1 MTENTE
7 FQSVLDKAK
16 ELETIDFKNKE
27 ASFDHNTYYEAIA
40 KIANKNNNL
49 KQEEAENVVSDF
61 AVKYVDELFVKEL
74 ENKKQSIL
82 DFIRKYDPNG
92 ELIDDMRV
100 HDVDKIYSIF
110 NYLLNS
116 YIKYL
121 NEMSFNFELT
131 KDEFKFL
138 NKVLTQTIEY
148 DGDEVFNYTKFIED
162 FWENAKEE
170 VEKDKS
176 KESYIFKIDIKQIL
190 LLHHLIKGHKVKGI
204 TNEFKVFRSILYK
217 IAQTNRIFNAYN
229 IIVDRLKEDAKL
241 WGTALD
247 EVLKPKEIAEGLE
260 QPDDV
265 PTKLE
270 GVKVLPVTQEDLG
283 EIKLQ

>member
-1 MTENTE
+1 MAENTE
-7 FQSVLDKAK
+7 FQSVIDKAK
-16 ELETIDFKNKE
+16 ELETIDFKNGDTQ
-27 ASFDHNTYYEAIA
+27 FDYNTYYDAIE

-49 KQEEAENVVSDF
+49 KQEEAENVVGEF
-61 AVKYVDELFVKEL
+61 AVKFVDEAFVKEL
-74 ENKKQSIL
+74 SNKRDTIK
-82 DFIRKYDPNG
+82 DYIRKYDPNSD
-92 ELIDDMRV
+92 IVKDMKV
-100 HDVDKIYSIF
+100 HDVDKVYVIF

-121 NEMSFNFELT
+121 NEMTFNFELT

-138 NKVLTQTIEY
+138 NKTLTQTIEY
-148 DGDEVFNYTKFIED
+148 DGDEVFNYTEFIEN

-176 KESYIFKIDIKQIL
+176 KESYVFKIDIKKIL

-204 TNEFKVFRSILYK
+204 TNEFRQFRSILYK

-241 WGTALD
+241 WGSALD
-247 EVLKPKEIAEGLE
+247 LVLEPKEIAEGLE
-260 QPDDV
+260 QPVD
-265 PTKLE
+265 TSLH
-270 GVKVLPVTQEDLG
+270 GVHISPVTQEDLG
-283 EIKLQ
+283 K